1 MTYDIVAAST
11 APTGGAALDQVV
23 GLSVAAAVITAVL
36 GVLAWQ
42 HRTHRSDWLERV
54 GDRLGARMRQ
64 PGWVAVP
71 VLIVG
76 ASLIVAL
83 LGYMWDVALHA
94 GRGRDEGPLANPAHY
109 LILYGLF
116 AIFLA
121 GMVAVVYSR
130 RGERPGPAA
139 VRITRHWYAP
149 VAGLY
154 IAGCG
159 LYALVGFPLDDI
171 WHRLFGQDVTLWGP
185 THLMLI
191 GGAGL
196 ATAGIVLLVREGE
209 LSGQSEP
216 MPPRVRY
223 VLLSI
228 AFGALLIGLSV
239 FQGEF
244 DFGIAQFR
252 LVFAPFLIVI
262 AAGIS
267 LVAARLYVG
276 PGAALVA
283 AVFFLVMRGIV
294 SLVVGEVLGQAHHV
308 FPLYV
313 GMALVVE
320 LVALTALSRRPLLLG
335 AVAGLGLGT
344 VGLATELLWND
355 RFFAFDWTRGMWA
368 EGLAMAVPTAVAA
381 GLCGALFALG
391 LQGRLPARRV
401 SASIVVG
408 SLAVVSLGVANGLWA
423 TVPDD
428 AEVVVTTTPAG
439 TEAEPEVRVQVELP
453 EGLVDDDPTWVQVTA
468 WQGGGAGVV
477 TDALEHVGGTTWRST
492 KAVPVGGTWKTL
504 LRVQDGRMLTAA
516 PIFMPADPA
525 IDAEEIPVEATATR
539 TLGPEIDLLQR
550 ERTSDHP
557 AWTWAAANAVVLIC
571 SLAMVAGICWSVGR
585 VASRIEGSAARP
597 AERVDA

>member
-71 VLIVG
+71 VVIVG

-159 LYALVGFPLDDI
+159 LYALIGFPLDDV

-223 VLLSI
+223 VLLSV

-262 AAGIS
+262 AAGVS
-267 LVAARLYVG
+267 LVAARIYVG
-276 PGAALVA
+276 PGAAVVA
-283 AVFFLVMRGIV
+283 ALFFLVMRGLV

-308 FPLYV
+308 FPLYL
-313 GMALVVE
+313 GMAVVVE
-320 LVALTALSRRPLLLG
+320 LIALTALSRRPLLLG

-391 LQGRLPARRV
+391 LQGRLPSR
-401 SASIVVG
+401 
-408 SLAVVSLGVANGLWA
+408 
-423 TVPDD
+423 
-428 AEVVVTTTPAG
+428 
-439 TEAEPEVRVQVELP
+439 
-453 EGLVDDDPTWVQVTA
+453 
-468 WQGGGAGVV
+468 
-477 TDALEHVGGTTWRST
+477 
-492 KAVPVGGTWKTL
+492 PV
-504 LRVQDGRMLTAA
+504 
-516 PIFMPADPA
+516 
-525 IDAEEIPVEATATR
+525 
-539 TLGPEIDLLQR
+539 
-550 ERTSDHP
+550 
-557 AWTWAAANAVVLIC
+557 
-571 SLAMVAGICWSVGR
+571 
-585 VASRIEGSAARP
+585 
-597 AERVDA
+597 